1 MKKLISLLLLL
12 PAICISAVTMPALH
26 GERLPDTDGV
36 HVNAHGGN
44 IIKIGDTYYWYG
56 EQRGDGTPGSCQL
69 GISCYTSTD
78 LRTWRN
84 HGTVLAV
91 SDREGD
97 PLEKGCLLERPKVVY
112 CPATGKYVLWFHH
125 ELKGRGYGAAQA
137 GVAIADNP
145 LGPFTLL
152 RTSRVNPGWYPQE
165 MTDVQKNMTYPAGL
179 EWWTPEWRQAVADG
193 MFNRRDI
200 PGGQMARDMTIYID
214 DDGRAYHIFASEE
227 NLTINI
233 AELDETFTRH
243 TGRYSRVAPG
253 GQNEAPTI
261 FKKDGTYWMITS
273 GCTGW
278 APNAA
283 RMMKARSIMGPWEQL
298 PNPCRGK
305 GADTT
310 FDSQGTY
317 IMELEGSFICMADR
331 WNPKKLDDSRHLW
344 IPIRFDNNG
353 TPYLE
358 MDDYTPNNTIQ

>member
-1 MKKLISLLLLL
+1 MKKILSLIMLL
-12 PAICISAVTMPALH
+12 PALCMQAVTMPTLK
-26 GERLPDTDGV
+26 GESLPDTDGI

-44 IIKIGDTYYWYG
+44 IIKIGDTFYWYG
-56 EQRGDGTPGSCQL
+56 EQRGDGSPGSFQQ
-69 GISCYTSTD
+69 GVSCYTSTD
-78 LRTWRN
+78 LKTWRN
-84 HGTVLAV
+84 HGTVLTV
-91 SDREGD
+91 NDREGD
-97 PLEKGCLLERPKVVY
+97 PLEQGCLLERPKVVY

-137 GVAIADNP
+137 GVAEADGP
-145 LGPFTLL
+145 LGPFKLL
-152 RTSRVNPGWYPQE
+152 KTARVNPGHFPLD
-165 MTDVQKNMTYPAGL
+165 MTDEQKQMTHPTGL
-179 EWWTPEWRQAVADG
+179 EWWTPLWRQHVTDG
-193 MFNRRDI
+193 MFNLRDM

-227 NLTINI
+227 NLTLNI

-243 TGRYSRVAPG
+243 TGRYWRVAPG

-283 RMMKARSIMGPWEQL
+283 RMMKAKSITGPWEQL
-298 PNPCRGK
+298 PNPCRGE
-305 GADTT
+305 GAKTT

-317 IMELEGSFICMADR
+317 ILEHDGEFFFMADR
-331 WNPKKLDDSRHLW
+331 WNPKQLNDSRHLW
-344 IPIRFDNNG
+344 IPIRFDANG

-358 MDDYTPNNTIQ
+358 M